1 MESTG
6 PNGYALF
13 GAMGVFDWILQTL
26 SRIGARVPLQSSTL
40 AFALALMVG
49 LKHPIRRRIYDD
61 LARLPGDHFRSVVR
75 SLSLAVG
82 IARYHLDVLARE
94 ALVSKQDTNGRARHY
109 ITGVAAEVNV
119 LIA

>member
-40 AFALALMVG
+40 AIALALMVG
-49 LKHPIRRRIYDD
+49 LKHPIRRRIGCFSPTIRANAMARVDD
-61 LARLPGDHFRSVVR
+61 CNGTRAPILDSVCKIQSKTPIAPNRAYPFGPVLSMPETLVPG
-75 SLSLAVG
+75 
-82 IARYHLDVLARE
+82 YH
-94 ALVSKQDTNGRARHY
+94 
-109 ITGVAAEVNV
+109 
-119 LIA
+119 